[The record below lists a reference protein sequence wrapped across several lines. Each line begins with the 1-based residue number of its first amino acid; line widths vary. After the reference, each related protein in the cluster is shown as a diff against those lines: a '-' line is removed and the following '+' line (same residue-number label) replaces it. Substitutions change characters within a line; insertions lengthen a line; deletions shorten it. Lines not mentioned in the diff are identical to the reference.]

1 MKITYLVKKKQ
12 EDGSMRLAVVS
23 HQEWRAV
30 VEKNKTLPAEQ
41 KRYFILDY
49 IPDGS
54 DMDKMVVEVPADM
67 YREWHREH
75 MASKRNRDL
84 GKNYRHISLES
95 TMEVK
100 DVRADLTDMD
110 IIVDKVSEEHR
121 SQKILEMLRNSLAEW
136 KPWAVDLLDF
146 YLLGRRKD
154 CTDVMAQKYGVSSRM
169 VRKYKKQFENFI
181 KKFFETVPFDPF
193 L

>member
-1 MKITYLVKKKQ
+1 M
-12 EDGSMRLAVVS
+12 
-23 HQEWRAV
+23 
-30 VEKNKTLPAEQ
+30 EKNKTLPVEQ

-54 DMDKMVVEVPADM
+54 DMDKMVVEAPVDM

-75 MASKRNRDL
+75 MARKRNRDL
-84 GKNYRHISLES
+84 GKNYRHISLAS
-95 TMEVK
+95 IVGVK
-100 DVRADLTDMD
+100 DTRANFADMD
-110 IIVDKVSEEHR
+110 TMVDNASEEHR
-121 SQKILEMLRNSLAEW
+121 SQKILEILQNRLAKW

-146 YLLGRRKD
+146 YLLGHRKD
-154 CTDVMAQKYGVSSRM
+154 CTDIMAQKYGVSSRM

>member
-1 MKITYLVKKKQ
+1 MKITYLVKKQQ

-23 HQEWRAV
+23 HQEWRVV

-49 IPDGS
+49 ILDGS
-54 DMDKMVVEVPADM
+54 DMDKMVAEVPADM

-95 TMEVK
+95 IVEVE
-100 DVRADLTDMD
+100 DARSDFSNMD
-110 IIVDKVSEEHR
+110 AVGDSPSETHR
-121 SQKILEMLRNSLAEW
+121 SQKELEMLRNSLAEW

-146 YLLGRRKD
+146 YLRGHRKD
-154 CTDVMAQKYGVSSRM
+154 CTDIIAQKYGVSPQM
-169 VRKYKKQFENFI
+169 VRKYKKQLKIFI
-181 KKFFETVPFDPF
+181 KNFFDEVSFDPF